1 MLLCYPYTETS
12 HDIVLLPVVLYA
24 FPRIVGVFG
33 TGHHFPFT
41 FFIIT
46 KPVGCY
52 CYDKNIVYTMNSMLM
67 KLKET
72 LNPGIDIP
80 PDHKTMYE
88 QQVKTQGWQTSP

>member
-1 MLLCYPYTETS
+1 MLLCYIYTETS
-12 HDIVLLPVVLYA
+12 RDIVLLPVVLYA

-52 CYDKNIVYTMNSMLM
+52 CYDKKHCVYNELDVD
-67 KLKET
+67 ET
-72 LNPGIDIP
+72 EGNTKPRDR
-80 PDHKTMYE
+80 Y
-88 QQVKTQGWQTSP
+88 SS